1 MTIALIADDSKP
13 VPDALRFMLVA
24 EGFGNCVEAAD
35 GKMAIEQAKHLNP
48 DLVVLDYKMPG
59 IDGVQVAYEIRQFAP
74 HSKIIFYTAY
84 DSPETEAAARVM
96 GASAFVSKFAPKEI
110 ILAVRRLMKGENVRG
125 TGIGP

>member
-1 MTIALIADDSKP
+1 MTTALIADDSKP
-13 VPDALRFMLVA
+13 VRDALRFMLDA
-24 EGFGNCVEAAD
+24 EGIENCVEAAD
-35 GKMAIEQAKHLNP
+35 GKTAIEQAKHLNP
-48 DLVVLDYKMPG
+48 DLVILDYRMPG

-74 HSKIIFYTAY
+74 HSKIIFYTVY

-96 GASAFVSKFAPKEI
+96 GASAFVSKLAPKEI